1 MREEKE
7 PETFDTINGEVTLQQ
22 LLARAIK
29 TEIESAET
37 YRTLLEKDLPEETK
51 QKIEKLVAQEEEHED
66 NFSSIFDDFFPEDEI
81 PLPERSDI
89 EVMSEIPQDATP
101 QQLIEKAL
109 ETERESEKFYSDLV
123 GEFEDREVKR
133 LMGYLAANEREHYE
147 ILKEELTKLG

>member
-1 MREEKE
+1 MSEEKE
-7 PETFDTINGEVTLQQ
+7 PETFDTINGEVTLQR

-37 YRTLLEKDLPEETK
+37 YRTLLEKDLSEETK

-123 GEFEDREVKR
+123 GEFEDREV
-133 LMGYLAANEREHYE
+133 
-147 ILKEELTKLG
+147 

>member
-1 MREEKE
+1 
-7 PETFDTINGEVTLQQ
+7 
-22 LLARAIK
+22 
-29 TEIESAET
+29 
-37 YRTLLEKDLPEETK
+37 
-51 QKIEKLVAQEEEHED
+51 
-66 NFSSIFDDFFPEDEI
+66 
-81 PLPERSDI
+81 

>member
-1 MREEKE
+1 MSEEKE
-7 PETFDTINGEVTLQQ
+7 PETFDTINGEVTLQR

-123 GEFEDREVKR
+123 GEFEDREVRR

>member
-7 PETFDTINGEVTLQQ
+7 PETFDTINGEVTLQR

-123 GEFEDREVKR
+123 GEFEDREVRR